1 MAKKE
6 QQKEPGNTNA
16 WKIVILPAPGVAI
29 FKSMLMTCPIMVT

>member
-16 WKIVILPAPGVAI
+16 WKIVILPVPWVAI
-29 FKSMLMTCPIMVT
+29 F

>member
-16 WKIVILPAPGVAI
+16 WKIVILPAPWVAI
-29 FKSMLMTCPIMVT
+29 F